1 MDLQGRRHL
10 RDRMASST
18 GFLSRVTL
26 NRTRFRL
33 FRLRVYAVRF
43 RVEGLRG
50 QNLGCGSSG
59 SESVRVYSVFKSHL
73 LLLRPWPPTS
83 TNATTT
89 TTTEATPTAAAAA
102 AAATAIAAAATNM
115 INMHNAGTAANRNSN
130 TDRDHDTSQQHVLQ
144 R

>member
-26 NRTRFRL
+26 NRTGFRL

-43 RVEGLRG
+43 RVSGLQG
-50 QNLGCGSSG
+50 QNLECGSSV

-89 TTTEATPTAAAAA
+89 TTTEATAAAA

-115 INMHNAGTAANRNSN
+115 INMHNAGTAANSNTN